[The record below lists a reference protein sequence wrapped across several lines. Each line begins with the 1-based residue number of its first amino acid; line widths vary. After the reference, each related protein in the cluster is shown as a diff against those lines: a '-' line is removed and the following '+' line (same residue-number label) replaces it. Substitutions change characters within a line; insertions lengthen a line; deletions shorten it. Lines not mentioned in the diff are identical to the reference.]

1 MTSQKYRDVTFV
13 CGPPSGDRYEMLKC
27 TALENDVSFS
37 SVYQEYMDRIFE
49 ALDEECF
56 FDKIFSSILDQ
67 TVKVNRVFP
76 TYQFWS
82 RRQDRFKKFY
92 LSPDDQTAEIPAIM
106 IFPPEFTDE
115 LGSEFSIP
123 VEMKDVT
130 IVSAIIGE
138 SLKLDWVQVKGVF
151 VDEVN

>member
-1 MTSQKYRDVTFV
+1 MLRLGLGLGFV
-13 CGPPSGDRYEMLKC
+13 
-27 TALENDVSFS
+27 
-37 SVYQEYMDRIFE
+37 
-49 ALDEECF
+49 
-56 FDKIFSSILDQ
+56 
-67 TVKVNRVFP
+67 
-76 TYQFWS
+76 
-82 RRQDRFKKFY
+82 
-92 LSPDDQTAEIPAIM
+92 QTAEIPAIM

-115 LGSEFSIP
+115 LGSELSIP